1 MQTVLIVIHIIVTLC
16 LIGVVL
22 LQRTNSD
29 GLQGINA
36 QSGMGGIMSPASSAN
51 FMTKL
56 TSILAAVFLINCLV
70 LSNLATRGSKS
81 ITDKITSATKV
92 EVVKTNSEHP
102 PVAE

>member
-1 MQTVLIVIHIIVTLC
+1 MQTVLIAVHIIVTIC

-56 TSILAAVFLINCLV
+56 TSILAAVFLINCLI
-70 LSNLATRGSKS
+70 LSNLAARSSKGS
-81 ITDKITSATKV
+81 IADKIATKI
-92 EVVKTNSEHP
+92 EVVKTDSGHP